1 MHSLFQRLLG
11 RLAIVAPGG
20 YTIRPA
26 LHRWRGV
33 QLGKRV
39 WIGSLVYLDELYPE
53 AISIGDNVTIG
64 IRSSVFTHF
73 HWGPRKTSGG
83 HKAVVIGPNVFVG
96 PHCVIL
102 PGVHI
107 GEGAVVKAGSVLS
120 NNVPP
125 GVFWGQPPGRALGL
139 ATVPLT
145 ANGSY
150 DDFIKGLRPLHSLS
164 PRQPPDRAPSRPGC

>member
-1 MHSLFQRLLG
+1 M
-11 RLAIVAPGG
+11 
-20 YTIRPA
+20 
-26 LHRWRGV
+26 
-33 QLGKRV
+33 
-39 WIGSLVYLDELYPE
+39 VYLDELYPE
-53 AISIGDNVTIG
+53 AISIGENSTIG

-73 HWGPRKTSGG
+73 HWGPRKIAGG
-83 HKAVVIGPNVFVG
+83 CKAVVIGPNVFVG

-150 DDFIKGLRPLHSLS
+150 DDFIRGLRPLHSIPSGHAPQSGPAGRL
-164 PRQPPDRAPSRPGC
+164 PDKQEGK